1 MKNKKIFIGIDPGQS
16 NGFAI
21 RAYGALQLYTLKL
34 YELFEKIE
42 DVLEL
47 HSVDQIQVFIE
58 NPNLWTNFKNSPDA
72 ASRLQGA
79 GSVKG
84 TYAHIAEYLT
94 DRNIDFVGCRP
105 DKTRN
110 SYGAAK
116 NIEVFQELTGYT
128 KRCSEHARVAAMLIA
143 GCR

>member
-1 MKNKKIFIGIDPGQS
+1 MKNKKIFIGIDPGQA

-21 RAYGALQLYTLKL
+21 KQDGKLNLETFKL
-34 YELFEKIE
+34 YQLFECIDSMKS
-42 DVLEL
+42 L
-47 HSVDQIQVFIE
+47 HKEIQVFIE

-110 SYGAAK
+110 GYGAAK
-116 NIEVFQELTGYT
+116 NIEVFQKLTGYT

-143 GCR
+143 GCK